1 MTLRR
6 KLLLSQAPLIVA
18 LAVIAAGALYAA
30 MRFGSA
36 PSEILY
42 QNFRSFDAG
51 RSMLHTADVI
61 DQRVLSASLQ
71 GEPFEIREVAE
82 SIASF
87 ERELRLQESNVTE
100 TGERDATDGL
110 RRLWGA
116 YRAGL
121 SNAGTPAGLARHRN
135 RSRELRSAIDQII
148 QMNRD
153 AMRRKS
159 ERAQREAERIGAALT
174 GTAVVLFLLAVLLS
188 GTWIRR
194 ILAPVRVLERAVHRL
209 SEGDFEARIRVEGSD
224 ELASLSGSINEMAA
238 RLAQYR
244 QSSIGELL
252 DANNRLESV
261 MDSLADAVVVYDLDG
276 APIACN
282 EVATRILGTEKPRL
296 DDLPEALEDAVHDA
310 FDRVRQSGEM
320 FEPASLDAAVE
331 VPGVP
336 APRWVLVSATPVRT
350 RSEVLSGVTVAMRDV
365 TRSRRIE
372 GFKGDL
378 VAAAA
383 HELRTPLTSLHMAVH
398 LCLEQAAG
406 PLTDRQQDLLATAR
420 QDCERL
426 QSVVE
431 ELLEMARLE
440 SGAARLVRSKVNVG
454 ELLRDALSRNEAQA
468 RQRGKR
474 LELVPGDSLLTID
487 ADFARLQRVLDNLIE
502 NAFVHAGDGGRV
514 ALGFERDDG
523 SVSVHVDD
531 TGPGIPP
538 ELRERVFAKFFRA
551 PGTSKQGSGLGL
563 SIVED
568 TVRAHGGL
576 VGVESSPLGGARF
589 WFRLPV
595 KAAGQEEGSG
605 SSPPSS

>member
-1 MTLRR
+1 
-6 KLLLSQAPLIVA
+6 
-18 LAVIAAGALYAA
+18 
-30 MRFGSA
+30 
-36 PSEILY
+36 
-42 QNFRSFDAG
+42 
-51 RSMLHTADVI
+51 
-61 DQRVLSASLQ
+61 
-71 GEPFEIREVAE
+71 
-82 SIASF
+82 
-87 ERELRLQESNVTE
+87 
-100 TGERDATDGL
+100 
-110 RRLWGA
+110 
-116 YRAGL
+116 
-121 SNAGTPAGLARHRN
+121 
-135 RSRELRSAIDQII
+135 
-148 QMNRD
+148 
-153 AMRRKS
+153 MRRKS

-276 APIACN
+276 APITCN

-474 LELVPGDSLLTID
+474 LELVPGDWWNIKVTRAED
-487 ADFARLQRVLDNLIE
+487 LQRAEAIL
-502 NAFVHAGDGGRV
+502 AM
-514 ALGFERDDG
+514 RD
-523 SVSVHVDD
+523 
-531 TGPGIPP
+531 
-538 ELRERVFAKFFRA
+538 R
-551 PGTSKQGSGLGL
+551 L
-563 SIVED
+563 S
-568 TVRAHGGL
+568 A
-576 VGVESSPLGGARF
+576 
-589 WFRLPV
+589 
-595 KAAGQEEGSG
+595 EGE
-605 SSPPSS
+605 PA